1 VLGAPQYFVRL
12 ALRTLVSLAMLSA
25 MLFIVAI
32 IVRVVLNL
40 LGRYYG
46 PIADILGDLT
56 EPLLRPVR
64 RVVPPLGILDLSA
77 YIVIV
82 LLIALRMILADLVN

>member
-1 VLGAPQYFVRL
+1 
-12 ALRTLVSLAMLSA
+12 
-25 MLFIVAI
+25 
-32 IVRVVLNL
+32 VVLNL